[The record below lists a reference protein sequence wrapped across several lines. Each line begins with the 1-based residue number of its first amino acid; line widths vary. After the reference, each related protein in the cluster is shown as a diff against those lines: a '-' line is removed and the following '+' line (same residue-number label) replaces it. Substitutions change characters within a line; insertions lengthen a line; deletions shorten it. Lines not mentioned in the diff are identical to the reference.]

1 MPSQNNV
8 ENLLDIDFDGSA
20 PASTQKEN
28 PPISSGPEG
37 QNGASKQTIAPSAVS
52 NQPANN
58 LDDLMDV
65 FGTNTAG
72 QDNFVANHMA
82 DSLADLNVGSTQSNL
97 QVESKKDKDNIMDLI

>member
-20 PASTQKEN
+20 PASLQKEN
-28 PPISSGPEG
+28 PALYLGLES
-37 QNGASKQTIAPSAVS
+37 QHGASEQTIAPSAVS

-65 FGTNTAG
+65 FGNDTAG
-72 QDNFVANHMA
+72 QDNLSTNHMTNA
-82 DSLADLNVGSTQSNL
+82 LADLNVGPSQPNL
-97 QVESKKDKDNIMDLI
+97 HVESKKNKDDIIDLF